1 MKITSTGR
9 RPQILREE
17 FLKNQSLD
25 HTKILNLSLDGQTI
39 FYKSFKLRQPVMKDE
54 LKIFKAEFL
63 RNHLLDHTQILSWPS
78 HILQTIE
85 MKTTSNQRQPHHIKS
100 GISQQPIKIGT
111 YLKLDDLTMF
121 YKYSKY

>member
-63 RNHLLDHTQILSWPS
+63 RNHLLDHTQILS
-78 HILQTIE
+78 
-85 MKTTSNQRQPHHIKS
+85 
-100 GISQQPIKIGT
+100 
-111 YLKLDDLTMF
+111 
-121 YKYSKY
+121 